1 MFSHKI
7 TSNECVSYVPSI
19 IVLRSSWFSECY
31 GLQLETARTPL
42 SSVCTH
48 DALDFWFLIKHM
60 RDPIIL
66 DDQNHLFCFDRAN
79 APLFAS
85 CRLADY
91 HVKTNLELDK
101 SNQLTQPLHIHVLR
115 ELFVFIF
122 SISPEKKNII
132 LRLDLLLQW
141 AKDNTS
147 MKPQWARTWQTGH
160 RNSTVMQTKSSVF
173 QFWDF
178 IQESLQY
185 TFEFLNRGGSILSS
199 LTLTRWT
206 ERKREAL
213 LSKWVH
219 SFCSKGGKRNIIK
232 KANLNLMHME
242 KSTCPIAIHD
252 SWSLNQTLF

>member
-1 MFSHKI
+1 MFLHKI

-48 DALDFWFLIKHM
+48 DALDFCFLIKHM

-66 DDQNHLFCFDRAN
+66 ADQNHLFCFDRTN

-122 SISPEKKNII
+122 SISPEK
-132 LRLDLLLQW
+132 
-141 AKDNTS
+141 
-147 MKPQWARTWQTGH
+147 RT
-160 RNSTVMQTKSSVF
+160 
-173 QFWDF
+173 
-178 IQESLQY
+178 
-185 TFEFLNRGGSILSS
+185 LSS
-199 LTLTRWT
+199 DWT
-206 ERKREAL
+206 
-213 LSKWVH
+213 
-219 SFCSKGGKRNIIK
+219 SFCSELKTT
-232 KANLNLMHME
+232 L
-242 KSTCPIAIHD
+242 P
-252 SWSLNQTLF
+252 WSHSGLGLDRQVIEIPQ